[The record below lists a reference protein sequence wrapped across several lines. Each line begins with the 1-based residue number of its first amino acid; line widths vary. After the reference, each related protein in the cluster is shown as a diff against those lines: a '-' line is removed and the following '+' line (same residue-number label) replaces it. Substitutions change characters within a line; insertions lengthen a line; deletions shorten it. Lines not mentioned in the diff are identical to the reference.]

1 MQVTTLFVL
10 IASQRR
16 PYSWFSFD
24 AASLL
29 RIFSCKPCF
38 EIYTYKET
46 ITATD
51 SLNTFVLLNHKVSFV
66 LDGGVI
72 VGVSVQVRTTEEF
85 AV

>member
-51 SLNTFVLLNHKVSFV
+51 SLNTFVAE
-66 LDGGVI
+66 GGVI